1 MQTKREYLVGLGL
14 AKPGRGKFS
23 NDAKK
28 ALAEAEAKGVK
39 FSDVVTKIPTGKS
52 EPTGN
57 ATGKSAAGQIAPK
70 SDPTTTPYL
79 TPDDYRF
86 PEAEYRAVA
95 WDGGKKVVYSLRE
108 CCNTCRVSLVNHMCE
123 SPTIH
128 NGVTVKIE
136 RR

>member
-39 FSDVVTKIPTGKS
+39 FSDIVTKVSAPTEK
-52 EPTGN
+52 PTEN
-57 ATGKSAAGQIAPK
+57 AAGGQTVK
-70 SDPTTTPYL
+70 ETDPRDSAYL
-79 TPDDYRF
+79 FPDEYRF
-86 PEAEYRAVA
+86 PEAEYRAVSF
-95 WDGGKKVVYSLRE
+95 DGGKKVVWSLRE
-108 CCNTCRVSLVNHMCE
+108 CCNTCKVSLVNHMCE
-123 SPTIH
+123 SPTIL
-128 NGVTVKIE
+128 GDIVVKIE

>member
-39 FSDVVTKIPTGKS
+39 FSDVVTKIPTPTEKPTEKAAGGQTAPKT
-52 EPTGN
+52 EPTM
-57 ATGKSAAGQIAPK
+57 SA
-70 SDPTTTPYL
+70 YL
-79 TPDDYRF
+79 FPDEYRF
-86 PEAEYRAVA
+86 PEAEYKGVTFKN
-95 WDGGKKVVYSLRE
+95 GKKVEVSLRE
-108 CCNTCRVSLVNHMCE
+108 CCNTCKVSLVNHMCDA
-123 SPTIH
+123 PTILGDVH
-128 NGVTVKIE
+128 VKIE